1 MISCAYSRHEIE
13 TCCLNFIRQLVR
25 LYTALLVLSSNS
37 KERRKKKQFFFF
49 FLIILFC
56 FDKLMLRI
64 KFKK

>member
-25 LYTALLVLSSNS
+25 LYTALLVLSSNL
-37 KERRKKKQFFFF
+37 KERRKKKQFL